1 MILKRL
7 FYGLA
12 AVLIVYFAMN
22 FGKDVFLNARKGD
35 LPKEIDKVSN
45 SAIDSSKNSDGEAL
59 FEEQGQKKTLNAKAG
74 VVIMAD
80 TGKIIFAENAFDA
93 LPMASLTKI
102 MSAMV
107 ALDQKI
113 DLDRAVSISPDDYT
127 IGGNLRIVPGMEK
140 VSMKDLFYASITGSA
155 NNAALAIAQNTNLNT
170 EQFTEQMNRK
180 AVELNLESLHYEEA
194 SGLSSKNIGS
204 AYDIARVAS
213 FAFKNYPLILDAAS
227 QATYPIRTLN
237 TKREHIIKNP
247 DDLFET
253 APGAFLASKTGY
265 LDEALYCLILAKK
278 TPRGMIIA
286 VTLGNPSEQDS
297 ENETLR
303 ILSEG
308 EKNIANY

>member
-12 AVLIVYFAMN
+12 AVVIVYFVMN
-22 FGKDVFLNARKGD
+22 FSKDAFLNARKGD
-35 LPKEIDKVSN
+35 LRENVDKTSFLSDN
-45 SAIDSSKNSDGEAL
+45 NLKNSDDAQI
-59 FEEQGQKKTLNAKAG
+59 EEQKQKKTLNAKAG

-80 TGKIIFAENAFDA
+80 TGKIIFAENAFDV

-113 DLDRAVSISPDDYT
+113 DLNRVVSISPDDYT
-127 IGGNLRIVPGMEK
+127 IGGNLRIAPGTEK
-140 VSMKDLFYASITGSA
+140 VSIKDLFYASITGSA

-180 AVELNLESLHYEEA
+180 AVELDLESLHYAEA
-194 SGLSSKNIGS
+194 SGLSTENVGS
-204 AYDIARVAS
+204 AYDVARVAG

-227 QATYPIRTLN
+227 RAEYSIFTRN
-237 TKREHIIKNP
+237 TQREHTIKNP
-247 DDLFET
+247 DDLFKT
-253 APGAFLASKTGY
+253 SPGAFLASKTGY

-278 TPRGMIIA
+278 TPKGMIIA
-286 VTLGNPSEQDS
+286 VTLGNPSKQDS

-303 ILSEG
+303 LLNEG